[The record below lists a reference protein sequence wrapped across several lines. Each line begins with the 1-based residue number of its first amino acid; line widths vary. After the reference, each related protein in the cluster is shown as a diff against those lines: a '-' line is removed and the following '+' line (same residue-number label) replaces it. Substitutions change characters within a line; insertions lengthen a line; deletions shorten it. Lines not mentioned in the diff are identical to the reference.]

1 MALSPADRQ
10 KAADML
16 LEAERTKKPVL
27 QLSTQW
33 PNIEIEDSYA
43 IAGLVTGDS
52 QAYVY
57 LNESIELFPGR
68 HELSREIAAAGFTQV
83 RAMSLTGGIVALHCA
98 TR

>member
-43 IAGLVTGDS
+43 IAGLVTQAKVKAGAKIIGHKIGLTSKAMQQSS
-52 QAYVY
+52 QIDEPDYGT
-57 LNESIELFPGR
+57 LLDNMQIGR
-68 HELSREIAAAGFTQV
+68 AHV
-83 RAMSLTGGIVALHCA
+83 
-98 TR
+98 